1 MPGDVPNE
9 LVMARLSIQVAVVA
23 LESLFE
29 KVSVLPRTQKV
40 LATAEIADACGRL
53 KAAQELLEQL
63 EEASAKVV

>member
-29 KVSVLPRTQKV
+29 KVSAHKRCWQLPRSRMP
-40 LATAEIADACGRL
+40 ADA
-53 KAAQELLEQL
+53 
-63 EEASAKVV
+63 